1 MNGETKSKILIVFVV
16 GFAAL
21 LCGTVAS
28 AFIHLDLPQESILE
42 EIENDTNLSINN
54 SSNLNDTQQSSSQ
67 QSYKSSSSYSNNNY
81 KSSSSY
87 SDSSSSNSKKSSSSD
102 SSSSSGS
109 EYNGRSTS
117 GGSNGETDHYQK
129 NSASYQQDNS

>member
-42 EIENDTNLSINN
+42 EIENETNLSINN
-54 SSNLNDTQQSSSQ
+54 SSNLTDTQQSSSQ

-87 SDSSSSNSKKSSSSD
+87 SDSSSSNSKKYSSDGSSSY
-102 SSSSSGS
+102 GS
-109 EYNGRSTS
+109 ENNGRSTS